1 MENWKD
7 IKGYEGSYQVS
18 DIGRVKSIKFNK
30 EKMLSKTKLSNGYL
44 RVSLSKDGKSK
55 TKTIHSLVAESFLN
69 HKSNMYIVVDHINN
83 VKIDN
88 NLSNLQIIS
97 QRANSSKD
105 RKNKYSNYTGVT
117 WHKNDKRWQ
126 SSIVVDGNQIYLGYF
141 QSEHRA
147 SIAYNFALTQ
157 LDKLKEYNLTR

>member
-1 MENWKD
+1 MEKWKD

-18 DIGRVKSIKFNK
+18 DLGRVKSIKFNK

-44 RVSLSKDGKSK
+44 RVSLCKDGKSK

-69 HKSNMYIVVDHINN
+69 HKSNMNIVVDHINN
-83 VKIDN
+83 VKTDN

-97 QRANSSKD
+97 QRVNSSKD
-105 RKNKYSNYTGVT
+105 RKNKYSNYIGVT

-147 SIAYNFALTQ
+147 SIAYNFALKQ
-157 LDKLKEYNLTR
+157 LDKIKEYSLTR

>member
-18 DIGRVKSIKFNK
+18 DLGRVKSIKFNK

-44 RVSLSKDGKSK
+44 RVSLCKDGKSK

-69 HKSNMYIVVDHINN
+69 HKSNMNIVVDHINN
-83 VKIDN
+83 VKTDN

-97 QRANSSKD
+97 QRVNSSKD
-105 RKNKYSNYTGVT
+105 RKNKYSNYIGVT

-147 SIAYNFALTQ
+147 SIAYNFALKQ
-157 LDKLKEYNLTR
+157 LDKIKEYSLTR

>member
-1 MENWKD
+1 MEKWKD

-18 DIGRVKSIKFNK
+18 DLGRVKSIKFNK

-44 RVSLSKDGKSK
+44 RVSLCKDGKSK

-69 HKSNMYIVVDHINN
+69 HKSNMNIVVDHINN
-83 VKIDN
+83 VKTDN

-97 QRANSSKD
+97 QRVNSSKD
-105 RKNKYSNYTGVT
+105 RKNKYSNYIGVT

-126 SSIVVDGNQIYLGYF
+126 SSIVVDGNQLYLGYF

-157 LDKLKEYNLTR
+157 LDRLKEYSLTK

>member
-18 DIGRVKSIKFNK
+18 DLGRVKSIKFNK